1 MPLDVVQTL
10 RDLVALPSVNPMGRS
25 VSGPEY
31 YEYRVTEYLEKLF
44 QKLGLPYETQQLE
57 PKRTNIFA
65 RLDGNEDPQSGGGLI
80 VFEAHQDTVPVE
92 GMTIP
97 PWDPQVRDGRVYGR
111 GSCDIKGGM
120 ACMLTAVSRL
130 VEQRARSM
138 PTLIMACSVNEE
150 HGFSGAKDMALLWA
164 EGKSR
169 LVPRRP
175 DAVIVAEPTDLQV
188 VVAHK
193 GVMRWCI
200 TTRGKAAHSSRP
212 ELGVNAAYAMAK
224 VLNLL
229 EEYARDTVVHMG
241 EHPLVG
247 KPTLSVGVISG
258 GISVN
263 TVPDRCTIQVD
274 RRVLPGENGPQ
285 AREHV
290 IEYLRKRLPATVEID
305 SEPPF
310 LASPGL
316 SDRKNA
322 VLARSLSHVIREHGQ
337 AGECVGVSYGTDAPA
352 YDRIDAP
359 TVVFGPGSIAQAHT
373 CDEWISID
381 ELLRATDVLTAFGAQ
396 PISRG

>member
-1 MPLDVVQTL
+1 
-10 RDLVALPSVNPMGRS
+10 MGRS
-25 VSGPEY
+25 VSGPEF

-44 QKLGLPYETQQLE
+44 QKLGLPYEAQQLE

-65 RLDGNEDPQSGGGLI
+65 RLDGNDDPNSGGGLL

-120 ACMLTAVSRL
+120 ACMLAAVSRL
-130 VEQRARSM
+130 AEQRPRDM
-138 PTLIMACSVNEE
+138 PTIIMACSVNEE

-175 DAVIVAEPTDLQV
+175 DAVIVAEPTDLNV

-193 GVMRWCI
+193 GVMRWCVS
-200 TTRGKAAHSSRP
+200 TRGRAAHSSQP
-212 ELGVNAAYAMAK
+212 SLGVNAVYGMAK
-224 VLNLL
+224 ILNLL
-229 EEYARDTVVHMG
+229 EEYARDTVGNLG

-247 KPTLSVGVISG
+247 KPTLSVGVIAG

-263 TVPDRCTIQVD
+263 TVPDRCTIQLD
-274 RRVLPGENGPQ
+274 RRVLPGENGAQ

-290 IEYLRKRLPATVEID
+290 LDYVRQRLPTSVEWE

-316 SDRKNA
+316 SDSKNG
-322 VLARSLSHVIREHGQ
+322 VLARSLSHVIRDHGR
-337 AGECVGVSYGTDAPA
+337 AGECVGVPYGTDAPA

-373 CDEWISID
+373 CDEWIAID
-381 ELLRATDVLTAFGAQ
+381 ELQRATDILTAFGGQ
-396 PISRG
+396 SIVRG

>member
-1 MPLDVVQTL
+1 MPLNVVETL
-10 RDLVALPSVNPMGRS
+10 CDLVALPSVNPMGRA

-44 QKLGLPYETQQLE
+44 QKLDLPYECQQLE

-65 RLDGNEDPQSGGGLI
+65 RLDGARDPQSGGGLI

-97 PWDPQVRDGRVYGR
+97 PWDPQVREGRVYGR

-130 VEQRARSM
+130 TEQRPKQM
-138 PTLIMACSVNEE
+138 PTIIMACSVNEE
-150 HGFSGAKDMALLWA
+150 HGFSGAKDMAQLWTS
-164 EGKSR
+164 GMSR

-175 DAVIVAEPTDLQV
+175 DAVIVAEPTDLNV

-200 TTRGKAAHSSRP
+200 STRGRAAHSSRP
-212 ELGVNAAYAMAK
+212 DLGVNAVYAMAK

-229 EEYARDTVVHMG
+229 EEYARETVPGLG

-247 KPTLSVGVISG
+247 RPSFSVGVIAG

-274 RRVLPGENGPQ
+274 RRILPGENGAQ

-290 IEYLRKRLPATVEID
+290 IEFVRKRLPESIEVEF
-305 SEPPF
+305 EPPF

-316 SDRKNA
+316 SDNKNSA
-322 VLARSLSHVIREHGQ
+322 LARSLSQVVREHGSS
-337 AGECVGVSYGTDAPA
+337 GDCVGVSYGTDAPA
-352 YDRIDAP
+352 YDRIESP
-359 TVVFGPGSIAQAHT
+359 TVVFGPGSITQAHT
-373 CDEWISID
+373 CDEWIAID
-381 ELLRATDVLTAFGAQ
+381 ELHRATEILTTFGA
-396 PISRG
+396 RGMLA